1 MEKMRFRTEVEVK
14 KASKTIGYSNQCM
27 LIGSCFTENIGRRMA
42 GYRLPNMINPF
53 GIVYNPISVKN
64 SIKFLLQRKT
74 FVENDLFLNQE
85 LWHNFY
91 FHSRYSSV
99 NSEVALEQM
108 NGSVHKGANYLR
120 KANFLFITFGTAF
133 CFRHVEHDVVVSNN
147 HKLPGKEFERFRL
160 SVDDI
165 VREYEELLTLL
176 WLENPELQVV
186 FTVSPVRHLKDGAQ
200 GNQLSKATLLLA
212 IDNLVNRFERCDYF
226 PAYEIF
232 MDDLREYRFYEQDM
246 VHPNTQGVEYVWE
259 KFQERFLEEET
270 KQLSAQVAKILRAMA
285 HRPNNVDSDSH
296 RKFLQRHSEIVK
308 SLLKEHPSLLLN
320 DALSHFGSE

>member
-1 MEKMRFRTEVEVK
+1 MDKMKFRTEIEVK
-14 KASKTIGYSNQCM
+14 KANKTIDYSKRCM
-27 LIGSCFTENIGRRMA
+27 LIGSCFTENIGQRLA
-42 GYRLPNMINPF
+42 GYRLPNAINPF

-74 FVENDLFLNQE
+74 FAASDLFLNQE

-91 FHSRYSSV
+91 FHSRYSSI
-99 NSEVALEQM
+99 NSEVALKQM
-108 NGSVHKGANYLR
+108 NNSVREGADFLR
-120 KANFLFITFGTAF
+120 KTDFLFITFGTAF
-133 CFRHVEHDVVVSNN
+133 CFRHVKSGTVVSNN

-165 VREYEELLTLL
+165 VREYEELLVLL
-176 WLENPELQVV
+176 WRENPNLEVV
-186 FTVSPVRHLKDGAQ
+186 FTVSPVRHLKDGAH

-212 IDNLVNRFERCDYF
+212 IDSLVNRFDKCDYF

-259 KFQERFLEEET
+259 KFQERYLDEET
-270 KQLSAQVAKILRAMA
+270 IQLSTRIVKILKAMA
-285 HRPNNVDSDSH
+285 HRPNNVESDSH
-296 RKFLQRHSEIVK
+296 KKFLRRHSEMVK
-308 SLLKEHPSLLLN
+308 SLLKEHPSLVLN
-320 DALSHFGSE
+320 DALIHFDS